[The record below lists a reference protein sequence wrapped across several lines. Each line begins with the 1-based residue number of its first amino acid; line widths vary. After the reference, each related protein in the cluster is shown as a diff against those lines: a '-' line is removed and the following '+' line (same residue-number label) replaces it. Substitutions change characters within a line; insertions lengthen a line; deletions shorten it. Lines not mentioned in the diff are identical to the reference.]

1 MVGIFLC
8 SNFMYLQY
16 MNKHSHITIIGAGLA
31 GLTSA
36 IHLAKAGIFV
46 VLIEKDTYPRHKVCG
61 EYISNEVLPYFSFLD
76 IDIDSLK
83 PVPISKFCISTQKG
97 NSINCNMPLGG
108 FGISRYT
115 LDNYLWEKAKKL
127 GVLLINNQ
135 VTDIEYQNNIFTIT
149 TSDNQELT
157 SDYVIG
163 AYGKRTQL
171 DKTLKRSFAFQ
182 KSPWLAIKAH
192 YKADI
197 ASDTVALH
205 NFSGGY
211 CGISMVEN
219 NTVNTCY
226 LVSYD
231 SFKKYKNI
239 AIFQKEVLYKNPF
252 LKKFFLNAKPLFEA
266 SITIGQI
273 NFEKK
278 EPVKN
283 HIFMTGDAAGLI
295 HPLCGNG
302 MAMAI
307 QSAKILSEL
316 LISSYDNTSVLN
328 RTDIE
333 KQYHKKWKDTFYK
346 RLYTG
351 RVLQKVL
358 LNENL
363 QYTSYL
369 IANAIPFIVP
379 KIIKQTH
386 GEPLVCL

>member
-1 MVGIFLC
+1 
-8 SNFMYLQY
+8 MYLQY
-16 MNKHSHITIIGAGLA
+16 LNKHSHITIIGAGLA
-31 GLTSA
+31 GLISA

-46 VLIEKDTYPRHKVCG
+46 SIIEKDAYPKHKVCG
-61 EYISNEVLPYFSFLD
+61 EYISNEVLPYFDFLG
-76 IDIDSLK
+76 IDLDSLK
-83 PVPISKFCISTQKG
+83 PVSISKFCISTQKG
-97 NSINCNMPLGG
+97 NSINSTMPLGG

-127 GVLLINNQ
+127 GVLLINDQ
-135 VTDIEYQNNIFTIT
+135 VIDVSYQKDIFTIT
-149 TSDNQELT
+149 TSNNHEIT

-171 DKTLKRSFAFQ
+171 DKTLKRDFAFQ

-197 ASDTVALH
+197 EPDTVALH
-205 NFSGGY
+205 NFKGGY
-211 CGISMVEN
+211 CGLSMVEN
-219 NTVNTCY
+219 NTVNSCY

-252 LKKFFLNAKPLFEA
+252 LNHFFKNAEPLFE
-266 SITIGQI
+266 SPITISQI

-278 EPVKN
+278 KPVEN
-283 HIFMTGDAAGLI
+283 HVFMIGDAAGLI

-316 LISSYDNTSVLN
+316 LINKYDSISLLD
-328 RTDIE
+328 RTEIE
-333 KQYHKKWKDTFYK
+333 KQYNKKWRETFHK
-346 RLYTG
+346 RLYAG
-351 RVLQKVL
+351 RVLQKIV

-363 QYTSYL
+363 QYASYL
-369 IANAIPFIVP
+369 IANAIPAIVP

>member
-1 MVGIFLC
+1 
-8 SNFMYLQY
+8 MYLPY
-16 MNKHSHITIIGAGLA
+16 LNKHSHITIVGAGLA

-46 VLIEKDTYPRHKVCG
+46 SIIEKDIYPKHKVCG
-61 EYISNEVLPYFSFLD
+61 EYISNEVVPYFDFLD
-76 IDIDSLK
+76 IDLDSLK

-97 NSINCNMPLGG
+97 NSIHSTMPLGG
-108 FGISRYT
+108 FGISRHI
-115 LDNYLWEKAKKL
+115 LDHYLWEKAKKL
-127 GVLLINNQ
+127 GVLLINDQ
-135 VTDIEYQNNIFTIT
+135 VIDITYQKDVFTIT
-149 TSDNQELT
+149 TSDNHKIK

-171 DKTLKRSFAFQ
+171 DKTLKRDFAAQ

-197 ASDTVALH
+197 VPDTVALH
-205 NFSGGY
+205 NFKGGY
-211 CGISMVEN
+211 CGLSMIEN
-219 NTVNTCY
+219 NTVNACY

-239 AIFQKEVLYKNPF
+239 DIFQKEVLCKNPF
-252 LKKFFLNAKPLFEA
+252 LHHFFKNAEPLFK
-266 SITIGQI
+266 SPITISQI

-278 EPVKN
+278 KPVEN
-283 HIFMTGDAAGLI
+283 HIFMIGDAAGLI

-316 LISSYDNTSVLN
+316 FINNYNN
-328 RTDIE
+328 RFLLHRAEIE
-333 KQYHKKWKDTFYK
+333 KQYSKKWKDTFYK
-346 RLYTG
+346 RLYAG
-351 RVLQKVL
+351 RILQKIV

-363 QYTSYL
+363 QYISYL
-369 IANAIPFIVP
+369 AANAMPGIVP

-386 GEPLVCL
+386 GEPLTCL